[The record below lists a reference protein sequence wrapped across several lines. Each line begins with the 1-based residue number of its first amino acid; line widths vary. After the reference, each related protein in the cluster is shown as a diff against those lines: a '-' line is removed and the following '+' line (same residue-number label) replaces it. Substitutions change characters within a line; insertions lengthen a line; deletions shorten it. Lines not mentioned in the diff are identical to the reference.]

1 MANVNRP
8 GFVLIGT
15 ISGSPINGNLRKRQM
30 TGATAIFPGDAVKL
44 DDATGLVVPAAAGDT
59 LLGVCVSVVVDRSV
73 AATEHPGYASAS
85 SGAYI
90 LVAEG
95 PDYLY
100 EVQEDNGG
108 TALTVATAVGSNAD
122 ILAGAGNTT
131 LGTSGHQLDRS
142 TITDGAPGS
151 AQLRIV
157 DIVNKEDNA
166 LGDYCKWV
174 VRINEHSHRETTG
187 L

>member
-8 GFVLIGT
+8 GAVLIGT

-30 TGATAIFPGDAVKL
+30 TGSTAIFPGDFVKR

-59 LLGVCVSVVVDRSV
+59 ILGVCVSVVVDRSI

-95 PDYLY
+95 PDYLF
-100 EVQEDNGG
+100 EVQEGASG
-108 TALTVATAVGSNAD
+108 TALAIANIGSNVD
-122 ILAGAGNTT
+122 ITAGAGSTT
-131 LGTSGHQLDRS
+131 LGTSGHLIDR
-142 TITDGAPGS
+142 TTVTDGLPGS
-151 AQLRIV
+151 AQLRLV
-157 DIVNKEDNA
+157 DFVNKEDNA